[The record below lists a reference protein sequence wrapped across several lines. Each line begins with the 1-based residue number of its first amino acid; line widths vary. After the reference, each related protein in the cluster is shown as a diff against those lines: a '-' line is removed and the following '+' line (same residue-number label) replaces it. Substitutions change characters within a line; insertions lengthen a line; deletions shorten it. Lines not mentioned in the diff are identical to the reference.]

1 MKVAQKHTLV
11 LLARPSIFIVNEMGP
26 FVESSGY
33 KPHGIKNLAHMEKV
47 PDDALGGAV
56 ISTAINSVVPES
68 YEEVAV
74 LMRRKY
80 PTLPIALATLVD
92 FKNIEKALRLKL
104 CERNQIVEEFIDLG
118 SISPTTQLDPVKQML
133 VIHKKHIDT
142 DASRA
147 KASRILKNFFR

>member
-1 MKVAQKHTLV
+1 MNTAQKKRHV

-26 FVESSGY
+26 FVTQSGY
-33 KPHGIKNLAHMEKV
+33 NPRGIKNLAHLDKI

-56 ISTAINSVVPES
+56 ISTAINSVVPEG
-68 YEEVAV
+68 YEEVVV

-92 FKNIEKALRLKL
+92 FEHIYKALRLKL
-104 CERNQIVEEFIDLG
+104 CERNNVVEDFIDIG
-118 SISPTTQLDPVKQML
+118 NVSPTTQLDPAKQML

-142 DASRA
+142 DINRA
-147 KASRILKNFFR
+147 KASQILKNFFR